1 MHTGTSAGPA
11 APMPPNASQQSN
23 VPIRPPFSLDY
34 NFLDFELKYGIL
46 QVWGWWF
53 RCKTSC
59 FNVDSLSNYSS
70 AKWCFGG
77 RLQTKWYHFK
87 GRRVCVKSVSITS
100 MCALHL
106 TVTLLRSASPCF
118 ALNNIS
124 CIPII
129 CDSMCVCVWGMRC
142 WHTCVLDERNKVCTH
157 TNTRS
162 ERISIILTGKVS
174 QSCRE
179 CASILERWNSSC
191 HFVT

>member
-129 CDSMCVCVWGMRC
+129 CDSMCVCVWGGWGVGIRVFWMRGINSAL
-142 WHTCVLDERNKVCTH
+142 TRTH
-157 TNTRS
+157 ALS
-162 ERISIILTGKVS
+162 VFL
-174 QSCRE
+174 
-179 CASILERWNSSC
+179 
-191 HFVT
+191 